1 MAGDKS
7 VRGVFRALEQV
18 EHGSLTLTAP
28 TGEVLRFG
36 TGEPVADLV
45 VRDWAAFAALVSRGD
60 VGFGEA
66 YIEGLWES
74 ADIEALVSF
83 AMLNRTQ
90 LERLLRGA
98 LVSQHLFKWSD
109 IFLRANSRSGSR
121 RNIKAHYDVGNEFYR
136 LWLDDTMTYS
146 SALFETGAESLES
159 AQKRKYDRMLGVSDA
174 GEGRTLEI
182 GCGWGGFAERAAE
195 SGRAV
200 TAITVSEA
208 QCAYARARLGNK
220 AEVRLQDYRDV
231 EGKFDSIVS
240 IEMIEAVGERFWSTY
255 FRTLK
260 QRLAQGGRAAIQSIV
275 VSDADFLTYR
285 NQSDYIRRHVF
296 PGGMLLSPGRIRA
309 EAARAG
315 LRVQSELAFG
325 QDYARTL
332 RRWLH
337 AFEAAH
343 GAIGAL
349 GYSEQFKRS
358 WRFYLASC
366 AGLFNVGRTDVVQVE
381 LVHA

>member
-1 MAGDKS
+1 MASGKS
-7 VRGVFRALEQV
+7 LRKVFGALEQV
-18 EHGSLTLTAP
+18 EHGSLTLTTP
-28 TGEVLRFG
+28 TGEVLHFG
-36 TGEPVADLV
+36 AGEPKADLV
-45 VRDWAAFAALVSRGD
+45 VKDWAAFAALLSRGD

-66 YIEGLWES
+66 YIDGLWES
-74 ADIEALVSF
+74 ADIESLVSF

-90 LERLLRGA
+90 LERFLRGA

-136 LWLDDTMTYS
+136 LWLDETMTYS
-146 SALFETGAESLES
+146 SALFENAAESLAS
-159 AQKRKYDRMLGVSDA
+159 AQQRKYDRMLGVSEA
-174 GEGRTLEI
+174 GQGRTLEI

-195 SGRAV
+195 RGRAV

-208 QCAYARARLGNK
+208 QCAYARARLGKK

-231 EGKFDSIVS
+231 EGKYDSIVS
-240 IEMIEAVGERFWSTY
+240 IEMIEAVGERYWPTY

-260 QRLAQGGRAAIQSIV
+260 QRLAEGGRAAIQSIV
-275 VSDADFLTYR
+275 VSDADFPTYR

-315 LRVQSELAFG
+315 LSVQSELAFG

-343 GAIGAL
+343 AAIGAL

>member
-1 MAGDKS
+1 MASEKS
-7 VRGVFRALEQV
+7 LRKVFGALEHV
-18 EHGSLTLTAP
+18 EHGSLSLTAP
-28 TGEVLRFG
+28 TGEILRFG
-36 TGEPVADLV
+36 AGEPYADLV
-45 VRDWAAFAALVSRGD
+45 VKDWAAFSALISRGD

-66 YIEGLWES
+66 YVDGLWES

-83 AMLNRTQ
+83 AMLNKTH

-98 LVSQHLFKWSD
+98 LISQHLFKWSD
-109 IFLRANSRSGSR
+109 IFLRTNSRSGSR

-146 SALFETGAESLES
+146 SALFESDDESLES
-159 AQKRKYDRMLGVSDA
+159 AQERKYDRMLSASEA
-174 GEGRTLEI
+174 GQGRTLEI

-195 SGRAV
+195 RGRVV

-208 QCAYARARLGNK
+208 QCAYARARLGQK

-231 EGKFDSIVS
+231 KGKFDSIVS
-240 IEMIEAVGERFWSTY
+240 IEMIEAVGERHWPTY

-260 QRLAQGGRAAIQSIV
+260 QRLAEGGRAAIQAIV
-275 VSDADFLTYR
+275 VGDADFPTYR

-296 PGGMLLSPGRIRA
+296 PGGMLLAPGRIRA

-315 LRVQSELAFG
+315 LRAQSEFAFG
-325 QDYARTL
+325 RDYARTL
-332 RRWLH
+332 RRWLR
-337 AFEAAH
+337 AFESANA
-343 GAIGAL
+343 GISAL